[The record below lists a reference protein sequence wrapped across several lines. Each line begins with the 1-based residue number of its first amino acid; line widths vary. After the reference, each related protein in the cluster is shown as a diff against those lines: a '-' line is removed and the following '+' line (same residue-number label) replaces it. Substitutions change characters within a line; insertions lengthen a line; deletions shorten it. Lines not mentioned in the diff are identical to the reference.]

1 MLEFFLLVLL
11 LVFVFRFFAAALR
24 QQGPAPA
31 MGDQGNVIAIH
42 STSEWNRKLEQ
53 ASAENRIIVVDF
65 TATWCGPCRHMAP
78 IFVELSKKFPSLMF
92 LKVDVDQV
100 QEVAALWDVQAMP
113 TFIFIKQSKLIH
125 KIVGANKDEL
135 EKKSLTFSNQAS

>member
-1 MLEFFLLVLL
+1 MLEYFLLVLL

-42 STSEWNRKLEQ
+42 STAEWNAKLEE
-53 ASAENRIIVVDF
+53 AGNKTIVVDF

-78 IFVELSKKFPSLMF
+78 VFVELSKKYPSLVF

-100 QEVAALWDVQAMP
+100 TEVAGLWDVQAMP
-113 TFIFIKQSKLIH
+113 TFIFIKNKKLVH

-135 EKKSLTFSNQAS
+135 EKKSLAFSSQPS

>member
-1 MLEFFLLVLL
+1 
-11 LVFVFRFFAAALR
+11 
-24 QQGPAPA
+24 

-42 STSEWNRKLEQ
+42 STAEWNAKLEE
-53 ASAENRIIVVDF
+53 AGNKTIVVDF

-78 IFVELSKKFPSLMF
+78 VFVELSKKYPSLVF

-100 QEVAALWDVQAMP
+100 TEVAGLWDVQAMP
-113 TFIFIKQSKLIH
+113 TFIFIKNKKLVH

-135 EKKSLTFSNQAS
+135 EKKSLAFSSQPS